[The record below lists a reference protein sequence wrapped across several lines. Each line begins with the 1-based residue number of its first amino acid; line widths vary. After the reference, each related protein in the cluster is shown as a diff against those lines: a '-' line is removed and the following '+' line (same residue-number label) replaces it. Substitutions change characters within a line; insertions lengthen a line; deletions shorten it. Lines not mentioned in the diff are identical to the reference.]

1 MARKRPGRKR
11 KMGERYACGKLKPQ
25 GAGPAHTPE
34 LEARR
39 RDAVGAHW
47 QQPQAGYA
55 LGQLLLTGKISARQ
69 HDAGDKFGKLWR
81 EWQGM
86 AGVPPRQPS
95 TDRGAPGEIDPAV
108 WERVKATV
116 GGALACLDGCDPK
129 ALVKAAVDSCCLD
142 DYWPQ
147 TATVMGLDALRT
159 GLDALA
165 DFFRIPRE
173 QQARISACAVA

>member
-1 MARKRPGRKR
+1 MARRNRGGKKKAGA
-11 KMGERYACGKLKPQ
+11 RYACGKLMPQ
-25 GAGPAHTPE
+25 AGGPAHTPE

-39 RDAVGAHW
+39 RDAVGDHW

-55 LGQLLLTGKISARQ
+55 LGQLLLTGKITARQ

-86 AGVPPRQPS
+86 ACVPPRLPS
-95 TDRGAPGEIDPAV
+95 TDRGAPCEVDPAA
-108 WERVKATV
+108 WERVKNMV
-116 GGALACLDGCDPK
+116 GGALACLDTCEPK

-147 TATVMGLDALRT
+147 TATTIGANALRV

-173 QQARISACAVA
+173 QQAKISTCAAA